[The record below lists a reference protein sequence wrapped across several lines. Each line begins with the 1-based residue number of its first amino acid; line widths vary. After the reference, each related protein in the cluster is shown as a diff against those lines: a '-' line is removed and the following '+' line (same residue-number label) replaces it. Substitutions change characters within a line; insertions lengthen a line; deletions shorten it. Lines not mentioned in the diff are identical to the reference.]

1 MLMLSCFVYRN
12 ILNQRE
18 KFEYRL
24 MRRNKQK
31 SDFTLYISFLKNI
44 IKKVQ
49 KVITQFNNLNILL
62 SILYFNTIFY
72 IRWVQQ
78 VLKHLN
84 LLINIITELLIFI
97 VHL

>member
-1 MLMLSCFVYRN
+1 MLSCFVYRN

-49 KVITQFNNLNILL
+49 KVIT
-62 SILYFNTIFY
+62 
-72 IRWVQQ
+72 
-78 VLKHLN
+78 
-84 LLINIITELLIFI
+84 
-97 VHL
+97 